1 MSTLTVVL
9 AVPTVV
15 ATVVAV
21 VGVVVGVGAGGIGAG
36 PTVKTPFMPAAAWPD
51 TVLR

>member
-15 ATVVAV
+15 DTVVGTV
-21 VGVVVGVGAGGIGAG
+21 VKVVLGVGVIGAG
-36 PTVKTPFMPAAAWPD
+36 PTVKTPFMPAAA
-51 TVLR
+51 